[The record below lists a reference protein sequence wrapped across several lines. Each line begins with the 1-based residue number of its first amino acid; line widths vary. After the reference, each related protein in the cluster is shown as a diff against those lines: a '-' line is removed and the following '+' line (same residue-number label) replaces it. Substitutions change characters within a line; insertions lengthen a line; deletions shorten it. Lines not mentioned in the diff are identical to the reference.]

1 MPEIV
6 SAVLLFQS
14 FITLHNGELADSSF
28 EEVES
33 KCGDVAS

>member
-14 FITLHNGELADSSF
+14 FTPLHNGELADCNF

-33 KCGDVAS
+33 ECGDVAS